1 MPEKDKELEV
11 KHHGKECRCAHND
24 TALLVAFIVV
34 SVLLVISAGFNIY
47 FAVSRGNDAR
57 RFDSNSRMMRQGRD
71 NMRQRGDNNQDGN
84 SRKEIRDKDGKD
96 DKGDKDGEQN
106 NEQEKNN

>member
-11 KHHGKECRCAHND
+11 KHHSKECRCAHNN

-47 FAVSRGNDAR
+47 FAVQRGNDMR
-57 RFDSNSRMMRQGRD
+57 RFDSNSRMVRPERN
-71 NMRQRGDNNQDGN
+71 NMRQRGDNNQDGG
-84 SRKEIRDKDGKD
+84 SRKEIRDKNDKD
-96 DKGDKDGEQN
+96 DKDGEQN